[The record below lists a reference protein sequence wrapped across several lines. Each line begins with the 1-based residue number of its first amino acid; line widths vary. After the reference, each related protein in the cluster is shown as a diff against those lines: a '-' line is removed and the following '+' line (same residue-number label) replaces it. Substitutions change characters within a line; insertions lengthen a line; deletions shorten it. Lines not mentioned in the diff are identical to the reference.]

1 MITGDV
7 VYEEGKMGSHLTLV
21 DRVGFSFNPIKGIA
35 RLPGFE
41 SLLTSL

>member
-7 VYEEGKMGSHLTLV
+7 VYEVGKMGSHLV